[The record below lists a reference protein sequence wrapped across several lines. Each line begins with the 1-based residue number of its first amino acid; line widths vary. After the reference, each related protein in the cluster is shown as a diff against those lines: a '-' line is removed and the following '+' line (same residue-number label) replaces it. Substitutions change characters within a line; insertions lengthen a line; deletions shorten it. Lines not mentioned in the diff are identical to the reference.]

1 MQTRTIWNGTVAEA
15 RELGD
20 ILARYCMCGSDSTR
34 RSGCCGPHSMLVSD
48 QRALDGLLFV
58 RHIASRLVQEEF
70 DPRNAGRT
78 STAAARAAQPR

>member
-15 RELGD
+15 RELGE
-20 ILARYCMCGSDSTR
+20 ILTRYCMCVSDPAGTPA
-34 RSGCCGPHSMLVSD
+34 CCGPHSMLVSD

-70 DPRNAGRT
+70 DPKYSVPQVFGPYT
-78 STAAARAAQPR
+78 G